1 MQTQAEVC
9 SVKIPLVNYPLRY
22 FKKYQL
28 LGKSFT
34 TMRTQAIKIFTP
46 GVKGEFTVELCD

>member
-9 SVKIPLVNYPLRY
+9 SVEIPLANYILLGTLT
-22 FKKYQL
+22 KKYQL

-34 TMRTQAIKIFTP
+34 TMRTEATKIFTP
-46 GVKGEFTVELCD
+46 GGEGGNLQ

>member
-46 GVKGEFTVELCD
+46 GVKGGMYSRAL